1 MTAFKNKEGE
11 ADKKRGSHT
20 GENNLLPTQLISTGG
35 VCGLKRCWTQ
45 SENAQLRSA
54 GLTKDAVNFVWNRY
68 SERRGHRFI
77 PRPQFAFKD
86 LMIH

>member
-1 MTAFKNKEGE
+1 M
-11 ADKKRGSHT
+11 
-20 GENNLLPTQLISTGG
+20 LPTQLELNMEAFRFFI
-35 VCGLKRCWTQ
+35 LKRFWKHGTLMFQ
-45 SENAQLRSA
+45 SAIDPAANAHELRFFLFEREKS
-54 GLTKDAVNFVWNRY
+54 DFVWNRY